1 MFGFCLRFWRCVK
14 QKGSK
19 TSIKRVLEFMQ
30 ILHKVRGVH
39 YDIPPRGSLVIGQN
53 RGRLKTQTEG
63 KSLQSKD
70 FGVLDLVS
78 RG

>member
-1 MFGFCLRFWRCVK
+1 
-14 QKGSK
+14 
-19 TSIKRVLEFMQ
+19 MQ